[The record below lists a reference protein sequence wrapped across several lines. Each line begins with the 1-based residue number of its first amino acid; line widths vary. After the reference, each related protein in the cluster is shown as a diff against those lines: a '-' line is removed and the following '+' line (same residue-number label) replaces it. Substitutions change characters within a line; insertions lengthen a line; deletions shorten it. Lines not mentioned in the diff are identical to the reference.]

1 LQKLDV
7 LIVGAGFAGLYALHR
22 LRSDGL
28 EAIVVERGDDVGGV
42 WNWNRYPGAR
52 CDVQSLEYSYSF
64 SEALQ
69 QDWRWSE
76 EYSPQEEIQRYA
88 RHVAERFGL
97 LPHIRLKNAL
107 ASAVF
112 DPAAGVWKCRLES
125 DEAIECRYLLFAT
138 GSLTTPNIP
147 DLPGLSDF
155 KGPVLHTARWPR
167 TAPDLAGKRI
177 GVVGTGSTGTQVI
190 PELAKIASHLTVFQ
204 RTANYIAP
212 ARNKPLSDEADAD
225 WKRKYAEWRAF
236 ARAQP
241 GGIAFP
247 MNPQSAVKASP
258 EERQERYE
266 RAFELG
272 GFRIMWT
279 FNDFLTNQASND
291 TLAQFFR
298 ARIAARV
305 HDPETARKLTP
316 SDYPAGGKRLCL
328 EDGYYEV
335 FNQPNVDLVHLPEE
349 PIEQVTATG
358 VRTGQREFE
367 LDALVFATGFDA
379 ITGSVSG
386 VEIRGLIDRPLFEY
400 WREEGP
406 KALLG
411 VSVAGFPNLFLVS
424 GPGSPI
430 GRSNAIPTI
439 ENNVDLIA
447 DLIGEADARQARI
460 IEAKGEAQARWMI
473 NVAALAARTLYM
485 KTKSWYN
492 GANIPGKSREFM
504 IYLGGI
510 PDFLIA
516 CERQRAEGFPDFQFA
531 RQTEEITAV
540 KKEQA

>member
-1 LQKLDV
+1 VQKLDV

-64 SEALQ
+64 SDALQ

-107 ASAVF
+107 TSAAF
-112 DPAAGVWKCRLES
+112 DPAAGVWRCRLES
-125 DEAIECRYLLFAT
+125 GEAVECRYLLFAT

-225 WKRKYAEWRAF
+225 WKGKYAEWRAF

-241 GGIAFP
+241 GGVAFP

-258 EERQERYE
+258 EERTERYQ

-279 FNDFLTNQASND
+279 FNDFLTNQSSND
-291 TLAQFFR
+291 TLAEFFR

-305 HDPETARKLTP
+305 RDPETARKLTP

-358 VRTGQREFE
+358 IRTSQRDFE

-406 KALLG
+406 RALLG

-447 DLIGEADARQARI
+447 DLIGEAGARQARI
-460 IEAKGEAQARWMI
+460 VEASSEAQSSWMT

-492 GANIPGKSREFM
+492 GANIAGKSREFM

-531 RQTEEITAV
+531 RRLEEIAAV
-540 KKEQA
+540 KEEQA

>member
-1 LQKLDV
+1 LKTVDV

-22 LRSDGL
+22 LRADGHD
-28 EAIVVERGDDVGGV
+28 AIAVERGDDVGGV

-76 EYSPQEEIQRYA
+76 EYSGQAEIQRYA

-97 LPHIRLKNAL
+97 SPHIRLNTELNA
-107 ASAVF
+107 ARF
-112 DPAAGVWKCRLES
+112 DPEAGRWRVGF
-125 DEAIECRYLLFAT
+125 EAGEPMECRHLLFAT

-147 DLPGLSDF
+147 DLPGLADF
-155 KGPVLHTARWPR
+155 EGLRLHTARWPR
-167 TAPDLAGKRI
+167 QTPDLAGKRI
-177 GVVGTGSTGTQVI
+177 GVVGTGSTATQVI
-190 PELAKIASHLTVFQ
+190 PELARIAGHLTVFQ

-212 ARNKPLSDEADAD
+212 ARNKPLADEIDAE
-225 WKRKYAEWRAF
+225 WKSKYAELRAF

-241 GGIAFP
+241 SGVAIP
-247 MNPQSAVKASP
+247 TNPQSALAVPA
-258 EERQERYE
+258 EERIQTYE

-272 GFRIMWT
+272 GFRIMQT
-279 FNDFLTNQASND
+279 YNDFLTNEASND
-291 TLAQFFR
+291 TLAEFFR

-305 HDPETARKLTP
+305 DDPETARKLTP
-316 SDYPAGGKRLCL
+316 IDYPAGGKRLCL

-335 FNQPNVDLVHLPEE
+335 FNQANVDLVHLPEE
-349 PIEQVTATG
+349 PIERVTAHG
-358 VRTGQREFE
+358 VATSQREFE

-386 VEIRGLIDRPLFEY
+386 VEIRGVANRPLFQY

-406 KALLG
+406 RALLG

-439 ENNVDLIA
+439 ENNVDFIA
-447 DLIGEADARQARI
+447 DVIGEAKARGARCV
-460 IEAKGEAQARWMI
+460 EASGDAQAQWVEKVGAI
-473 NVAALAARTLYM
+473 AARTLYM

-510 PDFLIA
+510 PDYLQT
-516 CERQRAEGFPDFQFA
+516 CESQRAEGYPDFAFG
-531 RQTEEITAV
+531 
-540 KKEQA
+540 